1 MDYKKLLLLFT
12 IKKIYETISE
22 RFLGGKVVA
31 DGLLVPNKCKACGG
45 QLNDLDAKY
54 CPHCGR
60 LLDEIQEAMNRKNKS
75 GETCLN
81 CGASIV
87 FNIEKQ
93 QFECN
98 HCKSTFSTKKEL
110 DASSRFYQADK
121 VIPFQVEKERAK
133 MHFYEWIGTDQES
146 PIDITNIT
154 LKQIYMPFSV
164 VTISYECNWGAEI
177 CYSNNQD
184 NTMENWSYSDGSI
197 TGECF
202 SFFSVSEEMNAQA
215 DKLFSISSFKP
226 SISKM
231 VPYDD
236 HYLSG
241 TNQFKISTNE
251 VMKTQSLF
259 HSVVQYAAESEMQ
272 KVLPGDR
279 NRNATVTNLKY
290 EVFSE
295 FVYVPIW
302 NLEYQSNEVMHEVLI
317 TATDK
322 ENVKVVGDK
331 PSIHN
336 FPDDEFSK
344 INRHYKKK
352 YRSGIVAFLMSL
364 ILLMMSD
371 QNDEPGFFVSII
383 TLSLLIGGVASWL
396 YFGVKSKLVKRA
408 YLKLKKKSSNNLEIH
423 NEYLKLAEK
432 YKK

>member
-1 MDYKKLLLLFT
+1 M
-12 IKKIYETISE
+12 
-22 RFLGGKVVA
+22 
-31 DGLLVPNKCKACGG
+31 
-45 QLNDLDAKY
+45 
-54 CPHCGR
+54 
-60 LLDEIQEAMNRKNKS
+60 
-75 GETCLN
+75 
-81 CGASIV
+81 

-133 MHFYEWIGTDQES
+133 MHFYEWIGNDQES

-184 NTMENWSYSDGSI
+184 NIMENWSYSDGSI

-226 SISKM
+226 LISKM

-279 NRNATVTNLKY
+279 NRNATLTNLKY